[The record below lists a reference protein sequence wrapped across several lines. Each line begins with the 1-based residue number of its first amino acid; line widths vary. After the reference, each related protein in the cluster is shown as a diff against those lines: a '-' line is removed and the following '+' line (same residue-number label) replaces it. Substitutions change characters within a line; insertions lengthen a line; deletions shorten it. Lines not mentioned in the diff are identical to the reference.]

1 MYKFP
6 ELELVFCS
14 EEEEV
19 SLNFL
24 GAQSHNKVWKGGA

>member
-6 ELELVFCS
+6 ELELVFYS
-14 EEEEV
+14 DEEEG

-24 GAQSHNKVWKGGA
+24 YAQSHNKVWKGGA